1 MLFRSRT
8 RHVAFADIPT
18 FAESG
23 LVEFEPYAWSGFFAP
38 TGTPQPILDRLG
50 DAFAKVIR
58 SPELIEQYRRSGTD
72 AVGNSPAEFAAFV
85 KAEQS
90 KWSRVIR
97 ATGVKLEQ

>member
-1 MLFRSRT
+1 MCSSDL
-8 RHVAFADIPT
+8 
-18 FAESG
+18 
-23 LVEFEPYAWSGFFAP
+23 FAP

-85 KAEQS
+85 KAE
-90 KWSRVIR
+90 
-97 ATGVKLEQ
+97 TGRWGRLVMLSGAQAARLAEQRLANTGRG